1 MNTIVMYR
9 NGEAKH
15 GDIFKP
21 DTFPDKQLFFR
32 AWHFRCIQPTL
43 MEDGTA
49 VDGHKIILRHC
60 TNKWILIIDGQP
72 HSRGVNLMTTTNF
85 EVKFSINAFEKA
97 IITVVRKNGMKH
109 GYKLVVNDTEIQE
122 IKRTVGSLNIG
133 DKPPEHLSIP
143 DTRIFNDG
151 IKDVT
156 LYQIFVKPS
165 KGGQIIAERRF
176 SEFLMLSRLIDALK
190 DQYAGRMPILPRR
203 IFAPWTDQQSSEFIE
218 FRRVALQT
226 YLQTLLANPRVC
238 TYSEFLCFIGLDPR
252 TGDALSEETSCSLI
266 PSDDDDDEG
275 FPV

>member
-21 DTFPDKQLFFR
+21 DTFPDMQIYFR
-32 AWHFRCIQPTL
+32 AWHFRCPEPIE
-43 MEDGTA
+43 MEDRSM
-49 VDGHKIILRHC
+49 VEGHKIVLRHC

-72 HSRGVNLMTTTNF
+72 HMKGVNSMTTANF
-85 EVKFSINAFEKA
+85 EVKFSINSFEKA
-97 IITVVRKNGMKH
+97 VITVERKKGMSH
-109 GYKLVVNDTEIQE
+109 SYKLVVNETEIQE

-143 DTRIFNDG
+143 DTRLFNDG
-151 IKDVT
+151 VKDVT

-165 KGGQIIAERRF
+165 NGGQIIAERRF
-176 SEFLMLSRLIDALK
+176 SEFIMLSRLIDALK
-190 DQYAGRMPILPRR
+190 DQHAGRMPTLPRR
-203 IFAPWTDQQSSEFIE
+203 VFAPWTDQQSPEFIE
-218 FRRVALQT
+218 CRRVALQT
-226 YLQTLLANPRVC
+226 YLQTLLANTRVC
-238 TYSEFLCFIGLDPR
+238 TYTEFLCFIGLDPR
-252 TGDALSEETSCSLI
+252 TGDALSEPTSCNLV